1 MPHRYDDILNTPWP
15 QPGKRAR
22 MSVEDRAAQ
31 FAPFAAL
38 TGYGAALQ
46 ETARLTEQRA
56 ELTESEKADLDRRL
70 QLLSDHLAAQPE
82 ITVTYF
88 RPDERK
94 DGGAYVTVTDIV
106 KKIDPYERVLVLQ
119 SGLCIAIDL
128 ICAMDGALF
137 RPLDDG
143 F

>member
-1 MPHRYDDILNTPWP
+1 MGPYDDIIHLPHHRSQTHPP
-15 QPGKRAR
+15 MPLQ
-22 MSVEDRAAQ
+22 DRAAQ

-38 TGYGAALQ
+38 TGYGAALH

-56 ELTESEKADLDRRL
+56 ELTESEKAALDRRL
-70 QLLSDHLAAQPE
+70 QLLSDRLADRPE

-94 DGGAYVTVTDIV
+94 EGGAYVTVTDTA
-106 KKIDPYERVLVLQ
+106 KKIDAYERVLVLQ
-119 SGLCIAIDL
+119 SGLCIAIDR

>member
-1 MPHRYDDILNTPWP
+1 MTHRYDDILNTPWP

-70 QLLSDHLAAQPE
+70 QLLSDHLAAHPE

-106 KKIDPYERVLVLQ
+106 KKIDPYERILVLQ

>member
-1 MPHRYDDILNTPWP
+1 MGSYDDIIHLPHHRSQTHAPMP
-15 QPGKRAR
+15 LQ
-22 MSVEDRAAQ
+22 DRAAQ

-38 TGYGAALQ
+38 TGYGTALQ

-119 SGLCIAIDL
+119 NGLCIAIDL
-128 ICAMDGALF
+128 ICAMDGTLF

>member
-1 MPHRYDDILNTPWP
+1 MGPYDDIIHLPHHRSQTHPP
-15 QPGKRAR
+15 MPLQ
-22 MSVEDRAAQ
+22 DRAAQ

-38 TGYGAALQ
+38 TGYGAALH

-56 ELTESEKADLDRRL
+56 ELTESEKAALDRRL
-70 QLLSDHLAAQPE
+70 QLLSDRLADRPE

-94 DGGAYVTVTDIV
+94 EGGAYVTVTGTA
-106 KKIDPYERVLVLQ
+106 KKIDAYERVLVLQ
-119 SGLCIAIDL
+119 SGLCIAIDR
-128 ICAMDGALF
+128 ICAMDGTLF
-137 RPLDDG
+137 RPLDDD